1 MPQRDNFDVA
11 RVLLAKAIEDEVL
24 VRTVVDNTDIG
35 DAIVGF
41 HGQQAVEKLA
51 KAVLTAHGI
60 EFAKTHDLDYLI
72 DLVEKN
78 GIVAPDELEASE
90 ALSTWAVESR
100 YDDEDISTLD
110 RRGMLKLITPLR
122 KWAEREIEVLSRPA
136 ESPDGIQ
143 SDAQ

>member
-24 VRTVVDNTDIG
+24 VQTVVENPDIG

-60 EFAKTHDLDYLI
+60 AFAKTHDLDYLI

-78 GIVAPDELEASE
+78 EIVSPDELESAE
-90 ALSTWAVESR
+90 ALSVWAVESR
-100 YDDEDISTLD
+100 YDDEDTQALD
-110 RRGMLKLITPLR
+110 RRQTLALLGPLR
-122 KWAEREIEVLSRPA
+122 AWAEQEIETLANPA
-136 ESPDGIQ
+136 EEQTS
-143 SDAQ
+143 

>member
-24 VRTVVDNTDIG
+24 VQAVVENTDIG

-60 EFAKTHDLDYLI
+60 AFAKTHDLDYLI
-72 DLVEKN
+72 NLVEKN
-78 GIVAPDELEASE
+78 GIISPDELESAE
-90 ALSTWAVESR
+90 ALSVWAVESR
-100 YDDEDISTLD
+100 YDDEDTPALD
-110 RRGMLKLITPLR
+110 RRQTLALLGPLR
-122 KWAEREIEVLSRPA
+122 AWAEQEIETLANPA
-136 ESPDGIQ
+136 EPAEEQTS
-143 SDAQ
+143 

>member
-24 VRTVVDNTDIG
+24 VQTVVENTDIG

-51 KAVLTAHGI
+51 KAVLTAYGI
-60 EFAKTHDLDYLI
+60 AFAKTHDLDYLI

-78 GIVAPDELEASE
+78 GIVSPDELEFAE
-90 ALSTWAVESR
+90 ALSVWAVESR
-100 YDDEDISTLD
+100 YDDEDTPALD
-110 RRGMLKLITPLR
+110 RRQTLALLGPLR
-122 KWAEREIEVLSRPA
+122 AWAEQEIETLANLA
-136 ESPDGIQ
+136 ESAEKQ
-143 SDAQ
+143 TS

>member
-24 VRTVVDNTDIG
+24 VQTVVENTDIG

-60 EFAKTHDLDYLI
+60 AFAKTHDLDYLI

-78 GIVAPDELEASE
+78 GIVSPDELEFAE
-90 ALSTWAVESR
+90 ALSVWAVESR
-100 YDDEDISTLD
+100 YDDEDTPVLD
-110 RRGMLKLITPLR
+110 RRQTLALLGPLR
-122 KWAEREIEVLSRPA
+122 AWAEQEIETLVNLAEPA
-136 ESPDGIQ
+136 EEQTS
-143 SDAQ
+143 

>member
-11 RVLLAKAIEDEVL
+11 RVLLAKAIEDEML
-24 VRTVVDNTDIG
+24 VRTVVENSDIG

-60 EFAKTHDLDYLI
+60 AFAKTHDLDYLI

-78 GIVAPDELEASE
+78 GIVSPDELEFAE
-90 ALSTWAVESR
+90 ALSVWAVESR
-100 YDDEDISTLD
+100 YDDEDTPALD
-110 RRGMLKLITPLR
+110 RRQTLALLGP
-122 KWAEREIEVLSRPA
+122 
-136 ESPDGIQ
+136 
-143 SDAQ
+143 

>member
-24 VRTVVDNTDIG
+24 VQAVVENTDIG

-60 EFAKTHDLDYLI
+60 AFAKTHDLDYLI
-72 DLVEKN
+72 NLVEKN
-78 GIVAPDELEASE
+78 GIVSPDELESAE
-90 ALSTWAVESR
+90 ALSVWAVESR
-100 YDDEDISTLD
+100 YDDEDTPALD
-110 RRGMLKLITPLR
+110 RRQTLALLGPLR
-122 KWAEREIEVLSRPA
+122 AWAEQEIETLANPA
-136 ESPDGIQ
+136 EPAEEQTS
-143 SDAQ
+143 